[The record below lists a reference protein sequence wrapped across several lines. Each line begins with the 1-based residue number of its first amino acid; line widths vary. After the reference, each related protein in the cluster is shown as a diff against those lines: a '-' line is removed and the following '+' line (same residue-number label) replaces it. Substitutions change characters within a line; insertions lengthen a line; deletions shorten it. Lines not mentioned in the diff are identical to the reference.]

1 MLLLV
6 AAPSLTLATRHDR
19 DWRADGLPQIPA
31 ASDPG
36 AGDSEALEL
45 PASFPRASMLTRIAN
60 LCTRQSGLA
69 ILALLAV
76 ALSAPAAHGELLRVG
91 KAVPEAFSFVPLD
104 VGMRYGLFK
113 KYGID
118 IESSAYGGGGMLQ
131 QALTADSIDIGLG
144 SGPEMAGIVKGV
156 PVKAVAAMAGPP
168 LLIALMVRPDGA
180 IKTVDDLKGRRVGVT
195 SSNSLTAWLVGQ
207 LSLQK
212 GWGRDGIS
220 ATPLGAIPGLLAAL
234 MMMQVDGF
242 VADIS
247 TLLRAQEAGEG
258 KILLSFGDLVQ
269 DFHIHVIFAT
279 NKLIAARPGAVRAFL
294 AGWFETIGFMR
305 ANKDKT
311 VETAMT
317 ILDLNRSIAERS
329 YDILIPMFSDDGRFN
344 PKALAVLS
352 RSYVDLKYL
361 PTQPDMSKLYTEEF
375 LPGK

>member
-91 KAVPEAFSFVPLD
+91 KAVPEAFSFVPLN

-168 LLIALMVRPDGA
+168 LLIALMVRPDGT

-311 VETAMT
+311 VETAMSV
-317 ILDLNRSIAERS
+317 LDLNRSIAERS

-375 LPGK
+375 LPRK

>member
-91 KAVPEAFSFVPLD
+91 KAVPEAFSFVPLN

-168 LLIALMVRPDGA
+168 LLIALMVRPDGT

-220 ATPLGAIPGLLAAL
+220 ATPLGAVPGLLAAL

-311 VETAMT
+311 VETAMSV
-317 ILDLNRSIAERS
+317 LDLNRSIAERS

-375 LPGK
+375 LPRK